1 MDRAER
7 LDKLRKK
14 VWENKRQKLSNE
26 FDISTEI
33 WGMCKSLHDDGII
46 SEFLGRAILGLI
58 IISDDQ
64 KIIDLENDYRQLF
77 VSNDKNIGID
87 VVGRGVIWKQSLLNH
102 IRNDFGKTR
111 KNMSEPSITPP
122 SAAAKGPLLNDPLN
136 DPSADINVKLYS
148 PLRNHVVGTD
158 NNIYKQISVEQVR
171 IIKNSECYSGK
182 KGLCWHCEI
191 CRSYHSAIS
200 YVRRGNT
207 VKFDNLYRKYGKCA
221 TKQDSFRE
229 MTILILVHII
239 AFYCKLATQNIS
251 NFHAQNISNFDEEI
265 MCERDLT
272 TFSFQSI
279 FDHQSVQNV
288 CTEVEITYEQ
298 FHKIMHDEKIWPR
311 IEAAIDVK
319 PPLTPE
325 EIENQLK
332 INKELQDNEVCDN
345 I

>member
-111 KNMSEPSITPP
+111 KNMSEPSI
-122 SAAAKGPLLNDPLN
+122 
-136 DPSADINVKLYS
+136 
-148 PLRNHVVGTD
+148 
-158 NNIYKQISVEQVR
+158 
-171 IIKNSECYSGK
+171 
-182 KGLCWHCEI
+182 
-191 CRSYHSAIS
+191 
-200 YVRRGNT
+200 
-207 VKFDNLYRKYGKCA
+207 
-221 TKQDSFRE
+221 
-229 MTILILVHII
+229 I
-239 AFYCKLATQNIS
+239 AY
-251 NFHAQNISNFDEEI
+251 
-265 MCERDLT
+265 
-272 TFSFQSI
+272 
-279 FDHQSVQNV
+279 
-288 CTEVEITYEQ
+288 
-298 FHKIMHDEKIWPR
+298 
-311 IEAAIDVK
+311 
-319 PPLTPE
+319 
-325 EIENQLK
+325 
-332 INKELQDNEVCDN
+332 
-345 I
+345 